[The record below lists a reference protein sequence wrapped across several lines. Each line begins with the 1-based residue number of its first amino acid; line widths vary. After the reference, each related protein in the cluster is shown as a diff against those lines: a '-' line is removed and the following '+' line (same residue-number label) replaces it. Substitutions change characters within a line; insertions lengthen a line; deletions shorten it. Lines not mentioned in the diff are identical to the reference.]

1 MKMKIL
7 IAGVIA
13 VAFLLTVPFV
23 GGDVDKESAS
33 AEVDPSNV
41 ASIGDT
47 GYATLESAIGSS
59 NANDTITLLNDY
71 TTISKITI
79 DKDLTI
85 DLNDKTLTLGYA
97 LELTDGT
104 VVIKD
109 GSIAS
114 SLLTAVTVTGESELT
129 SENVVVSVEF
139 EAYRVSG
146 STDISSP
153 TYGYEPSLT
162 IIGGSVTSA
171 KDCCVFIYGISSL
184 EIEGDASL
192 ESRGMYAT
200 IQGNG
205 NATSGGT
212 TVKLGAC
219 SVINTY
225 VVEQGE
231 PSVSAIY
238 VPQAVT
244 FDIDGATIEGGT
256 GLYIKSGTYTIKNAS
271 ITGTA
276 HHRGYEY
283 YNNGANG
290 TGDAIVIDT
299 CGYPGGNPAVSIQ
312 SGTYSSVYA
321 SSVGSYA
328 YGDGNSILTG
338 FITGGTF
345 DDFSAIPYMED
356 GSSIDIVLSETITLI
371 SSIINIDG
379 DKTVNIDLNG
389 NNIEFADGKRFLICN
404 GTLNLTGEGTVR
416 ESVPDYSPIMLKG
429 AVGAPSGYSEVS
441 IGADVTVEG
450 WAAVFIDKVS
460 GVDVGS
466 KATIAGTLIGKNDK
480 GNYTGAGVY
489 VNGTVDGAE
498 IIVTG
503 TADISGTG
511 HGMYLAGNADTTIAD
526 GAVITGEMTGIEIRA
541 GSLTV
546 NGGTIEGKGT
556 PTEFLSNGNGSTT
569 TGAGIAVVKHTT
581 TFDLSATITAGE
593 IIGYTALYERKDANA
608 GAGTITLRVTGG
620 SFVSGGGDAV
630 YSENCT
636 AFITGGTFDD
646 FSAIPYMEDG
656 SSIDIVLSETITLIS
671 SIINIDG
678 DKTVNIDL
686 NGNNIEFADGK
697 RFLICN
703 GTLNLTGEGTVR
715 ESVPDYSPIMLK
727 GAVGAPS
734 GYSEVSIGADV
745 TVEGWAAVFIDK
757 VSGVD
762 VGSKATIAGTLIG
775 KNDKGNYT
783 GAGVYVN
790 GTVDGA
796 EIIVTGTADISGTG
810 HGMYLA
816 GNADTTIA
824 DGAVITGEMTG
835 IEIRAGSLTVNGGT
849 IEGKGTPTEFLSN
862 GNGSTTTGA
871 GIAVVKH
878 TTTFDLS
885 ATITA
890 GEIIG
895 YTALYERKDANAGA
909 GTITLRVTG
918 GSFVSGGG
926 DAVYS
931 ENCTAFITGGNF
943 DDKPDSSY
951 YVKYSVSAPSDG
963 TGYTVSPGKSP
974 VISGRSYT
982 FTVTV
987 LSGYTG
993 TVSVTADGTHGKIT
1007 TYVRDDVTTV
1017 TIPDIRS
1024 VIKSIKVSGIS
1035 AETVII
1041 TDPETGTV
1049 TETTTNTEGTTTQE
1063 TSTSTNTEG
1072 DTSVKTTIIDTATGV
1087 ATTAVKSDTE
1097 TKVETT
1103 VNTEATVSD
1112 DTAVATVTETAIAE
1126 ALDQVDKATDTID
1139 ADDVVPVIEIIA
1151 TASGDPTD
1159 IKDSIVEVAADSLKA
1174 IADAGA
1180 EVKITTATGEIVL
1193 DKDAVSNIADKEG
1206 DKVEISIGKASSE
1219 DLNEKQRERVGNETV
1234 FTLSAKVG
1242 TESVH
1247 ELGGKATITV
1257 DYTPLPGEDMSKKTI
1272 FYIDDEGEIYVRATV
1287 YKDGKLTF
1295 ETATFSLY
1303 FLGEKSTSD
1312 AGADNTMLY
1321 VGIVIVAIVIVAIA
1335 AGVMLK
1341 RKGVL

>member
-33 AEVDPSNV
+33 AEVDPSDV

-338 FITGGTF
+338 
-345 DDFSAIPYMED
+345 
-356 GSSIDIVLSETITLI
+356 
-371 SSIINIDG
+371 
-379 DKTVNIDLNG
+379 
-389 NNIEFADGKRFLICN
+389 
-404 GTLNLTGEGTVR
+404 
-416 ESVPDYSPIMLKG
+416 
-429 AVGAPSGYSEVS
+429 
-441 IGADVTVEG
+441 
-450 WAAVFIDKVS
+450 
-460 GVDVGS
+460 
-466 KATIAGTLIGKNDK
+466 
-480 GNYTGAGVY
+480 
-489 VNGTVDGAE
+489 
-498 IIVTG
+498 
-503 TADISGTG
+503 
-511 HGMYLAGNADTTIAD
+511 
-526 GAVITGEMTGIEIRA
+526 
-541 GSLTV
+541 
-546 NGGTIEGKGT
+546 
-556 PTEFLSNGNGSTT
+556 
-569 TGAGIAVVKHTT
+569 
-581 TFDLSATITAGE
+581 
-593 IIGYTALYERKDANA
+593 
-608 GAGTITLRVTGG
+608 
-620 SFVSGGGDAV
+620 
-630 YSENCT
+630 
-636 AFITGGTFDD
+636 FITGGTFDD